1 MLVWPPPAS
10 PLPPSG
16 LPSGLQHSNLPL
28 PLEGTFPGGNSR
40 ALSPEATW
48 IPTTQAGPLPHA
60 LLPHDL
66 CMANVGLVL
75 AQPLA
80 SKEGLRR
87 ENAVK
92 GKRPSLVQGPRPWAF
107 AGSGLPPRG
116 PEEGITPHPGADTV
130 PLQWVPQPLWPCR
143 PHLCMGSLASVA
155 PYSPS
160 EFPKDAAMGRGPL
173 EVQMQTV
180 SPLLSPRHGVLGVV
194 GP

>member
-16 LPSGLQHSNLPL
+16 LPSGLQHPNLPL
-28 PLEGTFPGGNSR
+28 PPEGNFPGGNSR

-66 CMANVGLVL
+66 CVASVGLVL

-87 ENAVK
+87 ENAIK
-92 GKRPSLVQGPRPWAF
+92 GKRPSLVQGPRLF
-107 AGSGLPPRG
+107 AGSGPPPPGVQRRESPPTQGQTPSRCSGSLNLSG
-116 PEEGITPHPGADTV
+116 PAGLTCAWAP
-130 PLQWVPQPLWPCR
+130 WPLWHP
-143 PHLCMGSLASVA
+143 
-155 PYSPS
+155 
-160 EFPKDAAMGRGPL
+160 
-173 EVQMQTV
+173 T
-180 SPLLSPRHGVLGVV
+180 PLLNFLKMQLWAG
-194 GP
+194 GPWRSRCKQ